1 MYLKEITTLGFKS
14 FADKI
19 TFSLDGKI
27 TCIVGPNG
35 SGKSNVVDAVRW
47 VLGEQSVKSL
57 RGTDSMT
64 DVIFSGSK
72 SRNPL
77 NVASVSLTFDN
88 SDHFIN
94 VPYNEITIKRR
105 VYRTGE
111 NEYFLNGEKC
121 RLKDINDIL
130 MDSATSKESFNIIS
144 QGEISKILS
153 NSPYDR
159 RYIFE
164 SASGVLKYKKR
175 KEEALRKLD
184 KTKINIDRVLDI
196 LGELEGRIEPLK
208 EQSTKAKE
216 YLDAKEKLENIEI
229 ALLAFDIDRLNY
241 EYDSINKDIEKINN
255 EIVTLNNKSNSYD
268 ANLLDLK
275 TDLLAIEKE
284 LSEGR
289 NKLFDLVSKEEKIN
303 GEKELLKERSKY
315 DASDIKVHDTIAS
328 LKESIY
334 ESENAIKLLYKDI
347 DEFNSELASSK
358 SDIIKTELSYDS
370 LKKKKDDSTLEYDNK
385 RREAIDVDHK
395 IDSLTS
401 FIESSG
407 DVPQSV
413 KSVLNNPRLKGI
425 HGVFSGIIDTKEEYV
440 KALEVSIMST
450 KNFIIVDT
458 EEVAK
463 KCISY
468 LKENNLG
475 RCTFFPLN
483 VIKPK
488 GVDPD
493 SLDKIK
499 EIDGYIGLFSDLVT
513 YDSMFYNIVSNQLG
527 NVILARDIDSA
538 NKISEEVLRRYKV
551 VSLDGDVIN
560 VGGSISGGSLYKI
573 KSIIT
578 EKRDLE
584 VLKRRKIELSEVNS
598 NLELSLNSINKEI
611 KDIEDKLYNER
622 LNEEKIEELIK
633 NRNLSIEEI
642 SKSINDYKRELE
654 SLEHVTDSTLSV
666 MEEKV
671 MKEYYDISLEKS
683 ELEKTIK
690 SLEKKKDK
698 LNSEIEEALGQN
710 KNATSDLRNKE
721 KALKDLEIRS
731 SKISVKLDNYLNILS
746 SEYSLTFESAKENY
760 ILNKDPD
767 EARSEVNKYHSI
779 LKNIGMVNI
788 DSIKEYEEVST
799 RYDFLTAQKDDLN
812 NAKDTLLEIIDE
824 MDEVMKRD
832 FLDTFEKVRVEF
844 QKVFKELFNG
854 GSADLK
860 LTDKDNLLETGI
872 DIVASPPGKK
882 LKSITLLSGGEMTLT
897 AISLIFAILNVREVP
912 FCIFDEVEA
921 ALDESNV
928 DNFGKYLDHYKDRT
942 QFLIIT
948 HKKKTMEYADTLY
961 GITMQESGVSKL
973 VSVKLASF
981 DNK

>member
-1 MYLKEITTLGFKS
+1 MYLKEISTSGFKS

-19 TFSLDGKI
+19 TLSLDGKI

-35 SGKSNVVDAVRW
+35 SGKSNIVDAVRW

-88 SDHFIN
+88 SDHYIN
-94 VPYNEITIKRR
+94 IPYTEINIKRR

-130 MDSATSKESFNIIS
+130 IDSATSKESFNIIS

-153 NSPYDR
+153 NSPTDR

-175 KEEALRKLD
+175 KEEALKKLD
-184 KTKINIDRVLDI
+184 KTEINIDRVSDI
-196 LGELEGRIEPLK
+196 ITELESRIEPLK

-216 YLDAKEKLENIEI
+216 YLDAKEKLENVEI
-229 ALLAFDIDRLNY
+229 ALLSYDIDKLNY
-241 EYDSINKDIEKINN
+241 EYEKLSKEIEDINSDIVSNSMKSSVYDTNIIDLKNDLSNIEKDIK
-255 EIVTLNNKSNSYD
+255 LNNV
-268 ANLLDLK
+268 
-275 TDLLAIEKE
+275 
-284 LSEGR
+284 
-289 NKLFDLVSKEEKIN
+289 KLMEYIQKEEKIN

-315 DASDIKVHDTIAS
+315 DASDSKVHDNITK
-328 LKESIY
+328 LKEGIY

-347 DEFNSELASSK
+347 DIANDNLGTVKADITMSEL
-358 SDIIKTELSYDS
+358 EYDS
-370 LKKKKDDSTLEYDNK
+370 LKKKRDNTSLEYDNK
-385 RREAIDVDHK
+385 RREAIDINHK
-395 IDSLTS
+395 IESLTS
-401 FIESSG
+401 YIENSA
-407 DVPQSV
+407 DIPNSV
-413 KSVLNNPRLKGI
+413 KSVLNNPRLKGV
-425 HGVFSGIIDTKEEYV
+425 HKVFADAITTEDKYL
-440 KALEVSIMST
+440 KALEISIASV
-450 KNFIIVDT
+450 KNFIIVDD
-458 EEVAK
+458 EAVAK
-463 KCISY
+463 RAIEY

-475 RCTFFPLN
+475 RATFFPIN

-488 GVDPD
+488 GIDNE
-493 SLDKIK
+493 SLLKAKCD
-499 EIDGYIGLFSDLVT
+499 DGFIGIFSDLVT
-513 YDSMFYNIVSNQLG
+513 YDSMYYNIVSNQLG
-527 NVILARDIDSA
+527 NVIVANNIDSA
-538 NKISEEVLRRYKV
+538 NKISSLVGRRYKV

-560 VGGSISGGSLYKI
+560 VGGSISGGSYLKV

-578 EKRDLE
+578 EKRNLDE
-584 VLKRRKIELSEVNS
+584 LKRKKVELEEVNS
-598 NLELSLNSINKEI
+598 GLSSSLEKINT
-611 KDIEDKLYNER
+611 DINNIENKLYKMKINQNE
-622 LNEEKIEELIK
+622 IEELINNK
-633 NRNLSIEEI
+633 EKTISEI
-642 SKSINDYKRELE
+642 DKSLKDQKRELE
-654 SLEHVTDSTLSV
+654 SLSHVTDNTISV
-666 MEEKV
+666 MEEKI
-671 MKEYYDISLEKS
+671 MKEYYETSLEKS
-683 ELEKTIK
+683 NIEKIIK

-698 LNSEIEEALGQN
+698 IS
-710 KNATSDLRNKE
+710 SDLEEMEAKE
-721 KALKDLEIRS
+721 KVNNSALREKERKLKDLELS
-731 SKISVKLDNYLNILS
+731 SNKISLKLDNNLRILS
-746 SEYSLTFESAKENY
+746 EEYSLTFENAKENY
-760 ILNKDPD
+760 VLDKDVN
-767 EARSEVNKYHSI
+767 EARSEVNTLHST

-788 DSIKEYEEVST
+788 DSIKEYETVSE
-799 RYDFLTAQKDDLN
+799 RYEFLTNQRNDLTS
-812 NAKDTLLEIIDE
+812 AKETLIEIINE
-824 MDEVMKRD
+824 MDTVMKRD

-854 GSADLK
+854 GNADLK
-860 LTDKDNLLETGI
+860 LTDKDNILETGI
-872 DIVASPPGKK
+872 EIVASPPGKK

-897 AISLIFAILNVREVP
+897 AISLIFSILNIRSVP

-928 DNFGKYLDHYKDRT
+928 DNFGKYLSHYKDRT

-948 HKKKTMEYADTLY
+948 HKKKTMEFADTLY

-981 DNK
+981 DK